1 MKLMTIVMSLVMA
14 CGSKPTPAPAPIA
27 NIRPAAPADAAP
39 ATSPNYTKLSGEFAA
54 FADAMCAC
62 TTKACAQKVSDDMS
76 KWSAA
81 NEKSHTSFDN
91 LGPDEQTN
99 VDDLGSRMGDCMQ
112 KIE

>member
-54 FADAMCAC
+54 
-62 TTKACAQKVSDDMS
+62 TKACAQKVSDDMS